1 MTAVAVVASQLHSKA
16 VGSCLAPGA
25 SSRGIALKQEHWKSM
40 EILWDPCIKRLST
53 SGSTSCKV
61 TRSGWNRFW
70 SHLVPSGRTW
80 LYLVPVFTSF
90 GGVDANT
97 FAFFIGCLG
106 PERGVLRGDGASGK
120 REIPAFYGHF
130 FGEVM
135 RSHRY
140 CSNSVARAQRSF
152 KNPWFRDQMI

>member
-1 MTAVAVVASQLHSKA
+1 MQSDQIV
-16 VGSCLAPGA
+16 
-25 SSRGIALKQEHWKSM
+25 
-40 EILWDPCIKRLST
+40 RLESL
-53 SGSTSCKV
+53 
-61 TRSGWNRFW
+61 N
-70 SHLVPSGRTW
+70 
-80 LYLVPVFTSF
+80 LVPVFTSF

-120 REIPAFYGHF
+120 RESPAFYGHF
-130 FGEVM
+130 FREVI

-152 KNPWFRDQMI
+152 KNPWFRNQMGESFECGGLRREITEAHPYPKFCCCFSPLCGLLVRRCTIWCPG

>member
-1 MTAVAVVASQLHSKA
+1 MQSDQIV
-16 VGSCLAPGA
+16 
-25 SSRGIALKQEHWKSM
+25 
-40 EILWDPCIKRLST
+40 RLESL
-53 SGSTSCKV
+53 
-61 TRSGWNRFW
+61 N
-70 SHLVPSGRTW
+70 LVPSGRTW

-120 REIPAFYGHF
+120 RESPAFYGHF
-130 FGEVM
+130 FREVI

-152 KNPWFRDQMI
+152 KNPWFRNQMGESFECGGLRREITEAHPYPMFCCCFSPLCGLLVRRCTIWCPGWGCRCIDTKCEKNKSV